1 MTQSEFKKFLDSIIE
16 NTPLEELVD
25 PAIMQHVNR
34 IHQEG
39 EYALVNMA
47 KMDELESMRV
57 TMRALSKTMFLIG
70 YDAGRS
76 QSIIDSL
83 MD

>member
-1 MTQSEFKKFLDSIIE
+1 MTQSDFKKFLDSIIGE
-16 NTPLEELVD
+16 MPLEELVD
-25 PAIMQHVNR
+25 PAIMQHVDR

-47 KMDELESMRV
+47 KMDELESLRI

-76 QSIIDSL
+76 QSNIDRL
-83 MD
+83 MG